1 MPFSFVFL
9 GIFLY
14 IEASGKPLGYRAR
27 LKSGI
32 IEESGTSD
40 TGHCLSFYYHMFGV
54 GIGELNIYIVLLH
67 DGKQTLIWS
76 KYGNQGHKWHHGMV
90 SFVSSLPHQV
100 SSISLAAHF
109 ILTSERSPS
118 EPHPC
123 DPLTLLKVK
132 TFTFSLRVYMCM
144 CVCVGEWVGVGW
156 WVVERSLVTMRLAV
170 KAVSFTTTRTLTRE
184 HYCRNINLGT
194 LPPEH

>member
-1 MPFSFVFL
+1 MEEVWEPGSQVAPWD
-9 GIFLY
+9 GIF
-14 IEASGKPLGYRAR
+14 
-27 LKSGI
+27 
-32 IEESGTSD
+32 
-40 TGHCLSFYYHMFGV
+40 C
-54 GIGELNIYIVLLH
+54 VLL
-67 DGKQTLIWS
+67 TSSS
-76 KYGNQGHKWHHGMV
+76 KFN
-90 SFVSSLPHQV
+90 
-100 SSISLAAHF
+100 ISCIMCDTTLAAHF

-118 EPHPC
+118 DPHPC
-123 DPLTLLKVK
+123 DPLTILKVK